1 MTQKTTVP
9 LLDLRAQYESI
20 KDEVDEAVHRVLD
33 RQGFVLGPEVEAL
46 ERRLAEYCQAQHA
59 IGCASGS
66 DALLLALMAHRVG
79 PGDEVIRPSWT
90 FYATAGSIAVLGAT
104 PVFVDIDPVTYNI
117 RPDRVR
123 ERAAA
128 YTRLRAIIPVDMY
141 GQCAEMNAFVDLG
154 EQFRVPIIED
164 AAQAIGA
171 RDAEGMPAGSRGS
184 VGCFSFYPTKNLGGI
199 GDGGMVTA
207 NDPNVAERLRKI
219 RVHGERKRYYHDLI
233 GFNSRLDALQAAVLN
248 VKLRYLDGWSSKR
261 RENARHYDAAF
272 AVAGIPGLET
282 PQHPAGMASHIYHQY
297 VIRVPAEHRDALRE
311 HLRDVG
317 IGTEVYYPVP
327 LHLQECFEYLGY
339 SAGDLPESEKAALE
353 TLALPI
359 YPELTT
365 EQLDYVPATIIA
377 YLQPRVSAAQAS
389 GTVASENRPA

>member
-1 MTQKTTVP
+1 MTQKMNVP
-9 LLDLRAQYESI
+9 LLDLRAQYAGI
-20 KDEVDEAVHRVLD
+20 KDEVDEAVHRVLE

-46 ERRLAEYCQAQHA
+46 ERRLAEYCHAQHA

-66 DALLLALMAHRVG
+66 DALLLALLALHIG
-79 PGDEVIRPSWT
+79 PGDEVICPSWT

-104 PVFVDIDPVTYNI
+104 PVFVDIDPVTFNI
-117 RPDRVR
+117 RPALVR
-123 ERAAA
+123 ERAA
-128 YTRLRAIIPVDMY
+128 TCTQLRAIIPVDMY
-141 GQCAEMNAFVDLG
+141 GQCADMSAFVDLG
-154 EQFRVPIIED
+154 EQLRVPIIED

-171 RDAEGMPAGSRGS
+171 RDAQGEPAGSRGS

-207 NDPNVAERLRKI
+207 NDPVIAERLRKI

-233 GFNSRLDALQAAVLN
+233 GFNSRLDAIQAAVLN

-261 RENARHYDAAF
+261 RDNARHYDAAF
-272 AVAGIPGLET
+272 DGVSGLVT
-282 PQHPAGMASHIYHQY
+282 PQHPTGRAQHIYHQY
-297 VIRVPAEHRDALRE
+297 VIRVPAAVRDALRE
-311 HLRDVG
+311 HLREAG

-353 TLALPI
+353 TLALPV
-359 YPELTT
+359 YPELTI
-365 EQLDYVPATIIA
+365 EQLDYVAGSIIA
-377 YLQPRVSAAQAS
+377 YLGSPVGVS
-389 GTVASENRPA
+389 GTVASVNRPG